1 MKRMLTVIL
10 LTMLLTVIAITA
22 YKKQIKSVTTTTIEG
37 VVRTIKTETF
47 TETVKTTTTAQS
59 EAETT
64 TEATTYTTT
73 TQQPINESV
82 EITPEQ
88 FKRQGVVYADGFK
101 WTWYSERVL
110 PGRGLNI
117 PGRYSDG
124 NYVRDGEGYIVLA
137 SRDLKKG
144 DIIDTP
150 FGRGKVYDYCP
161 TSGVIDVYV
170 SW

>member
-117 PGRYSDG
+117 PGRHSDG
-124 NYVRDGEGYIVLA
+124 NYVRDEEGYIVLA
-137 SRDLKKG
+137 SCDYPNGTVLN
-144 DIIDTP
+144 TP
-150 FGRGKVYDYCP
+150 FGVGKVYDYCP
-161 TSGVIDVYV
+161 TSGTIDIYT